1 VNYYST
7 TDWCTCQTL
16 VRDINTEVQKAA
28 ANLDSIQSCISKD
41 GYSESLM
48 NKENLA
54 KISLEKA
61 LDVEEMFW
69 QEKARVNWHCHG
81 DRNAAFFH
89 RVTKIK

>member
-1 VNYYST
+1 
-7 TDWCTCQTL
+7 
-16 VRDINTEVQKAA
+16 
-28 ANLDSIQSCISKD
+28 
-41 GYSESLM
+41 M